1 MRPSS
6 RAPQFWMFA
15 GPNGSGK
22 STAYS
27 RTETERSRTEFWIV
41 NPDLLTAEIQ
51 QFERLSLDEAN
62 LEAVRR
68 LESWLE
74 ATIRVHRSLGVETV
88 LSTSKYQRIVTL
100 AKSLGFEFRL
110 VYVVLNSPELN
121 VERVRNRVE
130 HGGHDV
136 PRDKIVDRYWRSLDQ
151 MPWFLAQADWAQVLD
166 NSGSEVLVI
175 GTKAEGVITLHEDTI
190 PAVSAA
196 MRAAA
201 KL

>member
-1 MRPSS
+1 MRQSS
-6 RAPQFWMFA
+6 PPPQLWMFA

-27 RTETERSRTEFWIV
+27 RTETERSKSEFWIV
-41 NPDLLTAEIQ
+41 NPDLLTADIQ
-51 QFERLSLDEAN
+51 RRERLPLNEAN

-68 LESWLE
+68 LEAWLE

-88 LSTSKYQRIVTL
+88 LSTPKYQRIVSL

-136 PRDKIVDRYWRSLDQ
+136 PHDKIVDRYWRSLQQ
-151 MPWFLAQADWAQVLD
+151 MPWFLGQADWAQVLD

-175 GTKAEGVITLHEDTI
+175 ATKAKGIITLHEDTV

-196 MRAAA
+196 VRAAA
-201 KL
+201 KI